1 MKKKTILGIGV
12 VLLLLAG
19 ALPAS
24 AGHFRAN
31 IWVGPGWG
39 PRWYGP
45 PHYYYYPYYPDPP
58 TVIVQPPPDVYYYP
72 APAQPAPQPQQAA
85 PPQYWYYCRE
95 PQGYYPYVNT
105 CPGGW
110 QKVAPTPPDQKE

>member
-1 MKKKTILGIGV
+1 MKRGRLLGSA
-12 VLLLLAG
+12 VLLLLLACSI
-19 ALPAS
+19 PAS

-31 IWVGPGWG
+31 IWVGPGW
-39 PRWYGP
+39 YGP
-45 PHYYYYPYYPDPP
+45 PRHYYYPYYPYYPDPP

-72 APAQPAPQPQQAA
+72 APAQPEPQLQQAA

-95 PQGYYPYVNT
+95 PKGYYPYIKA